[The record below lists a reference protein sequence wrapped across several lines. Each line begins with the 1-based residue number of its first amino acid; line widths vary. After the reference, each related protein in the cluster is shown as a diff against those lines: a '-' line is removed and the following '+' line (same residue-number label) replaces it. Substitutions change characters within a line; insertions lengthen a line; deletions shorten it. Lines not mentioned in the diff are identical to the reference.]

1 MNFCSSFKTLNSFI
15 DNETETQWLS
25 FVKEFNL
32 EHLWFSVGW
41 SWTCTVYHLLIRSHF
56 VLYSF
61 ECLSF
66 FGVLRFFIKIS
77 QLRSLSIWLCLYY
90 TSLCIPN
97 LVIKDKFIFIYCI
110 KLFPVYTTFW
120 FLFSLHAEIYW
131 FFGFFYQLFCCTWD
145 MYFIILL

>member
-1 MNFCSSFKTLNSFI
+1 MRLRLNDYPLWKNSTLNTCGSQLDDREHVQFI
-15 DNETETQWLS
+15 ICL
-25 FVKEFNL
+25 L
-32 EHLWFSVGW
+32 GAILC
-41 SWTCTVYHLLIRSHF
+41 CTVLSVYHFL
-56 VLYSF
+56 
-61 ECLSF
+61 ECYDF
-66 FGVLRFFIKIS
+66 FKIS

-131 FFGFFYQLFCCTWD
+131 FFVFILPIVLLYMGYVFYNFVVD
-145 MYFIILL
+145 FRGRV

>member
-1 MNFCSSFKTLNSFI
+1 MRLRLNDYPLWKNSTLNTCGSQLDDREHVQFI
-15 DNETETQWLS
+15 ICLLGAILCCKVLS
-25 FVKEFNL
+25 
-32 EHLWFSVGW
+32 
-41 SWTCTVYHLLIRSHF
+41 VYHFL
-56 VLYSF
+56 
-61 ECLSF
+61 ECYD
-66 FGVLRFFIKIS
+66 FFIKIS

-110 KLFPVYTTFW
+110 KLFPVNTTIW

-131 FFGFFYQLFCCTWD
+131 FFCFFYQLFCCTWD